1 MELLTGDVVEGIQV
15 MNVVGGGIRDDY
27 EAREHLGVS
36 TEVDLIVHSLSLSL
50 SLFLFFLFVLIGI
63 QDWLAPSIKRVELT

>member
-1 MELLTGDVVEGIQV
+1 

-36 TEVDLIVHSLSLSL
+36 TEVDLIVHSLSL
-50 SLFLFFLFVLIGI
+50 FPFFFFLFLLGYRIGSP
-63 QDWLAPSIKRVELT
+63 QA